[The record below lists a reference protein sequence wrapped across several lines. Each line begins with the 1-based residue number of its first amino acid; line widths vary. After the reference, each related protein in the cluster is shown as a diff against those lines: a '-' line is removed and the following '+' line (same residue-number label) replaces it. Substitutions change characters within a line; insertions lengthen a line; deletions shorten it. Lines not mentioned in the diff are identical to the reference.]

1 MQQRK
6 DSRLSKANGETLHGT
21 VSNYIQSKIFAKEWG
36 TGERIPS
43 EHSLMDLFDVSRG
56 TVRKAIKTLVDEGL
70 LQQEHGRGTFVS
82 EPHIAHPGGDRPFSF
97 AASLQQQG
105 ITFETE
111 VLSRER
117 IGATPEVAEHLQI
130 KEGDPVLK
138 LRRVRRA
145 GGKAIMVL
153 DSWTPLNVC
162 PGIEDMPL
170 EEMSLFDAVEKATGA
185 HIAVSQMAYSA
196 RSAGKDLASVMGV
209 SEVSPVL
216 NLEQL
221 IFLDDGRAIEWG
233 DTMLAA
239 GQTIVGTAHQRGE
252 S

>member
-1 MQQRK
+1 MN
-6 DSRLSKANGETLHGT
+6 KAAGETLHGGL
-21 VSNYIQSKIFAKEWG
+21 SNYIRSKIFAKEWG
-36 TGERIPS
+36 IGEQIPS
-43 EHSLMDLFDVSRG
+43 EHSLMEEFDVSRG

-70 LQQEHGRGTFVS
+70 LKQEHGRGTFVS

-97 AASLQQQG
+97 AASLSAQG
-105 ITFETE
+105 ISFETE

-117 IGATPEVAEHLQI
+117 IGATPEVAERLQI
-130 KEGDPVLK
+130 AEGDPVLK

-153 DSWTPLNVC
+153 DSWTPLDIC

-170 EEMSLFDAVEKATGA
+170 EEMSLFDAVERATGG
-185 HIAVSQMAYSA
+185 HIALSQMAYSA
-196 RSAGKDLASVMGV
+196 RAAGKDLASVMGV
-209 SEVSPVL
+209 SEGSPIL

-221 IFLDDGRAIEWG
+221 IYLEDGRAIEWG

-239 GQTIVGTAHQRGE
+239 GQTIVGTAHQSREG
-252 S
+252 

>member
-1 MQQRK
+1 MR
-6 DSRLSKANGETLHGT
+6 
-21 VSNYIQSKIFAKEWG
+21 
-36 TGERIPS
+36 
-43 EHSLMDLFDVSRG
+43 
-56 TVRKAIKTLVDEGL
+56 
-70 LQQEHGRGTFVS
+70 
-82 EPHIAHPGGDRPFSF
+82 
-97 AASLQQQG
+97 QQG
-105 ITFETE
+105 ISFETE

-153 DSWTPLNVC
+153 DSWTPLDVC
-162 PGIEDMPL
+162 HGIEDMPL

-196 RSAGKDLASVMGV
+196 RSAGKDLARVMGV

-239 GQTIVGTAHQRGE
+239 GQTIVGTAHQRRDA
-252 S
+252 

>member
-1 MQQRK
+1 M
-6 DSRLSKANGETLHGT
+6 SKANGETLHGT
-21 VSNYIQSKIFAKEWG
+21 VSNYIRSKIFAKEWG
-36 TGERIPS
+36 TGERIAS